1 MKKIIFA
8 LFCMCFLSLSAF
20 AAANHPMDDMFKTWI
35 GVPVKEVVKYWGN
48 PTDIDYERGQ
58 TEYEWKEVSTRF
70 IPGTQ
75 YQQKT
80 ECERKLIVD
89 VSGTVVYGTFSGNG
103 CPFTTEG
110 VKKWN
115 NPKSK

>member
-1 MKKIIFA
+1 MKKI
-8 LFCMCFLSLSAF
+8 FLVAFISLIGSYTF
-20 AAANHPMDDMFKTWI
+20 AAANHPMDEMFKTWI
-35 GVPVKEVVKYWGN
+35 GTPIKEVVKYWGN

-58 TEYEWKEVSTRF
+58 TEYEWKEASTRF

-75 YQQKT
+75 YQEKI

-89 VSGTVVYGTFSGNG
+89 VSGTVIYGTFKGNG

-115 NPKSK
+115 KPKNK